1 MSPIE
6 IQNRIYQ
13 VEASIEQMK
22 SHENFNEM
30 EKRDNLVKLNKELE
44 SLYLLKAKNI
54 EVKSA
59 EEL

>member
-1 MSPIE
+1 MNPIE

-30 EKRDNLVKLNKELE
+30 EKRENLVKLNKELE

>member
-54 EVKSA
+54 EVQSA